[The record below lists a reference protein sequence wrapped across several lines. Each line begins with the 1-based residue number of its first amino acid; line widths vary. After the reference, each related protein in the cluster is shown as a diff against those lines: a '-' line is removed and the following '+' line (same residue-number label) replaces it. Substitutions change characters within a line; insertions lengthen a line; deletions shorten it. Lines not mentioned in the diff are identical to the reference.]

1 MPVDNAANR
10 DAAFDAAAL
19 ADEAAGRGELRRAVE
34 LLDRASAILP
44 NVSTQSAPLRP

>member
-34 LLDRASAILP
+34 LLERASTILP
-44 NVSTQSAPLRP
+44 NVFTQSAAPLP